1 MAKFTLGTRAIQQIT
16 ADHRE
21 LKNQLKNIKTTLA
34 KNPPRASLRED
45 FAYAVTDEKISART
59 TTSPSVQT
67 DSVTLLNK
75 FGSGLA
81 SIWDFKRT
89 NEGTA
94 DDPDWTQKL
103 EKRSASQVLVY
114 NPNLVC
120 IPIRS
125 LVTISRNFQ
134 SGLWVITD
142 KVQTIIGKASGSITA
157 RSGSGAAG
165 SGTMMLYYV
174 DKNGTLTDSGDTV
187 EVVNIAGSAVTA
199 GAFITA
205 KLDSL
210 SQRYVVDM
218 EDCV

>member
-89 NEGTA
+89 NEGTEEV
-94 DDPDWTQKL
+94 PDWTQKL
-103 EKRSASQVLVY
+103 EKRSASQVRVY

-157 RSGSGAAG
+157 RSGSAAG
-165 SGTMMLYYV
+165 SGTMSLYYV

>member
-21 LKNQLKNIKTTLA
+21 LKSQLKNLKTALS
-34 KNPPRASLRED
+34 KNPPRTGMRED
-45 FAYAVTDEKISART
+45 FAYAVTDEKIPART

-67 DSVTLLNK
+67 DTVTLLNK
-75 FGSGLA
+75 FGNGLA

-103 EKRSASQVLVY
+103 EKRSASQVRVY

-157 RSGSGAAG
+157 RSGSTAG

>member
-1 MAKFTLGTRAIQQIT
+1 MAKYTLGTRAIQQLA

-21 LKNQLKNIKTTLA
+21 LKGQLKSIKSSLA
-34 KNPPRASLRED
+34 KKHRTGMRED

-89 NEGTA
+89 NEGTVDA
-94 DDPDWTQKL
+94 PDWTQKL

-120 IPIRS
+120 IPSRS

-134 SGLWVITD
+134 SGFWVITD

-157 RSGSGAAG
+157 RSGSGAG
-165 SGTMMLYYV
+165 SGTM
-174 DKNGTLTDSGDTV
+174 TRT
-187 EVVNIAGSAVTA
+187 
-199 GAFITA
+199 GARRTKRIGWT
-205 KLDSL
+205 S
-210 SQRYVVDM
+210 
-218 EDCV
+218 

>member
-157 RSGSGAAG
+157 RSGSTAG